1 MKTKLLLCLLLLSYF
16 SVSAKKDPI
25 KFGKIEISELE
36 MNVYEKDSSASA
48 VILCDYGYFDA
59 TKYEFRRLVRIKIL
73 KKEGYKWADN
83 VFPTSAKTNIR
94 GITYNIENGEITKD
108 KLSNKSI
115 FSDRITGGYYN
126 MRVAMP
132 NVKVGS
138 VIDIEFSHFGIP
150 DEWEFQ
156 KSIPVIHS
164 ELIVESSTYF
174 DYKKSFFG
182 YESLALTTDG
192 HWIGENMPAFKPEPY
207 INSSKNYVTKIEFNI
222 SNISI
227 PGQFYKSIRSWEDIS
242 KILYDSEN
250 FGLAI
255 KNSRYLKTLA
265 ESIKSQELPE
275 LETIKSAFEE
285 IKLIKWNENNR
296 LSTSALNLK
305 KVYEEKIGNSA
316 DINLALL
323 QLLKLLD
330 FNAEPVV
337 LSTRENGILSPSG
350 PNINKL
356 NYVIVCVKLGEEN
369 LLLDATEEYL
379 PFDILP
385 KRCFNM
391 GGQLIT
397 KTHTEYVPIKATKK
411 DKQLTSYNLNL
422 EDNLNLTGQIQR
434 RSYEY
439 SAYKLRNHF
448 HSFNSEEEFLNEMTN
463 NISGLK
469 IQKSSFTNIDDLN
482 LPVTEKYEVKIAN
495 QITQIGN
502 EYYLNPMLCEQM
514 KENPFKIDERIY
526 PVDYAYQ
533 QNKTLLI
540 NIILPEDYDV
550 VELPKPVKMKL
561 GENDGTFTYH
571 ITNKNNLLS
580 LRFTYS
586 INKDVFLPLEYLN
599 LKEFYNQIIA
609 KQAQPVI
616 LKRSNE
622 TEI

>member
-25 KFGKIEISELE
+25 KFGKIEMSVLE
-36 MNVYEKDSSASA
+36 MKVYEKDSSASA
-48 VILCDYGYFDA
+48 VILCDYGYFNA
-59 TKYEFRRLVRIKIL
+59 TDFKFRRLVRIKIL

-94 GITYNIENGEITKD
+94 GITYNIEDGEITKS

-115 FSDRITGGYYN
+115 FSDRITRSYYN

-138 VIDIEFSHFGIP
+138 VIDIEFTHFGIP
-150 DEWEFQ
+150 NEWEFQ

-182 YESLALTTDG
+182 YESLTQTTNG
-192 HWIGENMPAFKPEPY
+192 HWVGENMPAFKPEPH
-207 INSSKNYVTKIEFNI
+207 INSSKNYITKIEFNI
-222 SNISI
+222 SNINI

-242 KILYDSEN
+242 KILYESEH
-250 FGLAI
+250 FGI
-255 KNSRYLKTLA
+255 VSKNSRYLKTLA
-265 ESIKSQELPE
+265 ETIKSRELSE
-275 LETIKSAFEE
+275 LETIKAAFEE
-285 IKLIKWNENNR
+285 IKLIKWNENDR
-296 LSTSALNLK
+296 LFTSVLNLK
-305 KVYEEKIGNSA
+305 KVYEEKVGNSA
-316 DINLALL
+316 DINLALM
-323 QLLKLLD
+323 QLLRLLE
-330 FNAEPVV
+330 FKAEPVV

-369 LLLDATEEYL
+369 LLLDASEEYL

-385 KRCFNM
+385 KKCFNM

-397 KTHTEYVPIKATKK
+397 KTKTEYIPIKATKK
-411 DKQLTSYNLNL
+411 DKQLTSYNLTL
-422 EDNLNLTGQIQR
+422 EENLNLTGKLQR

-448 HSFNSEEEFLNEMTN
+448 HSFNSEEEFLNEMMN
-463 NISGLK
+463 NNSGLK
-469 IQKSSFTNIDDLN
+469 IKKSSFTNIDDIN
-482 LPVTEKYEVKIAN
+482 LPVTEKHTVKITN
-495 QITQIGN
+495 QITQIGD

-514 KENPFKIDERIY
+514 KENPFKMNERIY
-526 PVDYAYQ
+526 PIDFAYK
-533 QNKTLLI
+533 QNKTILI
-540 NIILPEDYDV
+540 NIILPIGYDV
-550 VELPKPVKMKL
+550 VELPKPVKMKI
-561 GENDGTFTYH
+561 GENDGTFSYL
-571 ITNKNNLLS
+571 IAKTNNNLA
-580 LRFTYS
+580 LRFSYS
-586 INKDVFLPLEYLN
+586 INKEVFLPLQYSE

-609 KQAQPVI
+609 KQAQPII
-616 LKRSNE
+616 LKKSHE